1 MNHGNSKDFQD
12 NFHEHRIN
20 IMLHAV
26 IMAGGSGTRFW
37 PESRKSRPK
46 QLLRIV
52 TEKTMIRDTVERIL
66 PLVPYDRIMV
76 VTGASHA
83 KEVRVQLPELNAAAV
98 AEEPVGR
105 NTAPCIALAAY
116 KMAKYDPDGVMAV
129 LPADHVI
136 GRDEEFLKN
145 VGVGYKIALGKDL
158 LITFG
163 IKPNRPETGY
173 GYIRVGTAAIQQ
185 DSITAFK
192 VESFVEKPDLETA
205 EKYVIDGNY
214 MWNSGMFIW
223 SVSSIIRA
231 FEQHLPSISRVM
243 EEISPALNTS
253 GEAMAVSKIYDEMES
268 ISIDNGIMEVSENV
282 LVIPMDVAWNDVG
295 SWSTL
300 AEVWGTDLDGNSVKG
315 EAVLLDS
322 EGCVISS
329 PHKLTAIVGVDD
341 LIVVDTPDA
350 ILVCHKRRSQDVRK
364 LQHLLRD
371 LGYDNL
377 L

>member
-1 MNHGNSKDFQD
+1 
-12 NFHEHRIN
+12 
-20 IMLHAV
+20 
-26 IMAGGSGTRFW
+26 
-37 PESRKSRPK
+37 
-46 QLLRIV
+46 
-52 TEKTMIRDTVERIL
+52 
-66 PLVPYDRIMV
+66 
-76 VTGASHA
+76 
-83 KEVRVQLPELNAAAV
+83 
-98 AEEPVGR
+98 
-105 NTAPCIALAAY
+105 
-116 KMAKYDPDGVMAV
+116 MAKYDPDGVMAV